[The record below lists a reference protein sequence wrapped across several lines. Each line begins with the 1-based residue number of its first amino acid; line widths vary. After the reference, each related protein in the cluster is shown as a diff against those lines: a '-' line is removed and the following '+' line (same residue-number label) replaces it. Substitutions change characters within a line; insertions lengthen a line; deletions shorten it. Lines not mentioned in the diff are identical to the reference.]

1 MSSQDL
7 GLSVATQIIIVW
19 TIITTII
26 ILSAIGACWYSSV
39 MCFMDMKVNPAPLD
53 GGKDDTASPGISMR
67 SHTPILT
74 GASHQ
79 PNAFQEDTLNNRALR

>member
-1 MSSQDL
+1 
-7 GLSVATQIIIVW
+7 
-19 TIITTII
+19 
-26 ILSAIGACWYSSV
+26 